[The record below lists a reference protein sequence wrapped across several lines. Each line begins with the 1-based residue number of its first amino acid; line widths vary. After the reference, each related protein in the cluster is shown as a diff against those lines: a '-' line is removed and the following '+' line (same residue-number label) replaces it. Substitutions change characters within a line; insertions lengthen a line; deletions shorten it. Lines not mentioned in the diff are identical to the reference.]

1 MIQKNRITAIVKQA
15 QSEGVEGD
23 LKSVLEHSMTA
34 GELIKAL
41 QKFNPETPVEVE
53 IPVEIDKESDDMFSE
68 VGFVIDLFESEGD
81 TKDASVITIR
91 ACKADMLEEYKG
103 WATDEGH

>member
-1 MIQKNRITAIVKQA
+1 MIQNNRIAAIAKQA

-23 LKSVLEHSMTA
+23 VKAVLSHTFTV
-34 GELIKAL
+34 GTLIKAL

-81 TKDASVITIR
+81 TKDANVITLR
-91 ACKADMLEEYKG
+91 ACKPDMLAEYQA